1 MGTFGSRW
9 RLIAGVAAAAVI
21 GLVTPALVT
30 PAPAIAAPAD
40 LSAAIAMVEPAV
52 VRIDTVIN
60 YQHAIGAGTG
70 IIVDPGGAILTN
82 YHVVQGA
89 DSITATALG
98 SPYPVD
104 LVGYD
109 RGHDIAVL
117 QLRGANGGFPAAL
130 LGDSSAL
137 AVGDPVVALGNAR
150 GSDNPLTNEAGTVV
164 GFGRTITAKDELTG
178 SSEQMTGLIEV
189 AAPVR
194 AGDSGGP
201 LVNSAGQVVGVT
213 TAASVNFR
221 MGPGGEGFAI
231 PINDALAVAGQIRSR
246 TPSDTVHI
254 GPPTL
259 LGVGVSSGDQSESL
273 PGVLLREV
281 LSGGPAQKAGLLDGD
296 VLLSIDGAQLD
307 TATALTD
314 VLDRHYPGDVVDL
327 VWIDRSGQ
335 QRTGKAALS
344 SGD

>member
-9 RLIAGVAAAAVI
+9 RLVVGIAAAVVASA
-21 GLVTPALVT
+21 VTL
-30 PAPAIAAPAD
+30 APASAAPVD
-40 LSAAIAMVEPAV
+40 LSGAVAQVEPAT

-70 IIVDPGGAILTN
+70 IILDPGGAILTN
-82 YHVVQGA
+82 FHVVQGA
-89 DSITATALG
+89 DNITATALG
-98 SPYPVD
+98 VPYAVD

-117 QLRGANGGFPAAL
+117 QMRGTAGGLPAAVI
-130 LGDSSAL
+130 GDSSAL

-150 GSDNPLTNEAGTVV
+150 GSGNPLTNEAGTVT
-164 GFGRTITAKDELTG
+164 GFGRTINAKDELTG
-178 SSEQMTGLIEV
+178 SAEQMTGLIEV

-201 LVNSAGQVVGVT
+201 LINSRGEVVGVT

-231 PINDALAVAGQIRSR
+231 PINDALGVAGQIRSR
-246 TPSDTVHI
+246 TPSGSVHI

-259 LGVGVSSGDQSESL
+259 LGVGVSPSDQSESL

-281 LSGGPAQKAGLLDGD
+281 LRGGPAQQAGLLDGD
-296 VLLSIDGAQLD
+296 VLLSINGEQLD
-307 TATALTD
+307 SATALTD
-314 VLDRHYPGDVVDL
+314 VLDRHYPGDVIDL
-327 VWIDRSGQ
+327 VWIDRGGQ
-335 QRTGKAALS
+335 QRTGKATLS
-344 SGD
+344 TGD

>member
-1 MGTFGSRW
+1 MGTFGFRW
-9 RLIAGVAAAAVI
+9 RFIVGIVTAIV
-21 GLVTPALVT
+21 GLVLPTVA
-30 PAPAIAAPAD
+30 PAPAVAAPAD
-40 LSAAIAMVEPAV
+40 LSSAVAMVEPAV

-70 IIVDPGGAILTN
+70 VIIDPAGVILTN

-89 DSITATALG
+89 DTITATALG
-98 SPYPVD
+98 LPYPAD

-109 RGHDIAVL
+109 RGNDVAVL
-117 QLRGANGGFPAAL
+117 QLRGTAGGLPAAL
-130 LGDSSAL
+130 LGDSSTL

-150 GSDNPLTNEAGTVV
+150 GSGSPLTNESGTVA
-164 GFGRTITAKDELTG
+164 GFGRTISAQDELTG
-178 SSEQMTGLIEV
+178 SSTQMTGLIEV

-201 LVNSAGQVVGVT
+201 LVNSAGQVVGIT
-213 TAASVNFR
+213 TAATVTFR

-231 PINDALAVAGQIRSR
+231 PINDVMPIVNQIRSR
-246 TPSDTVHI
+246 TPSDTVHV

-259 LGVGVSSGDQSESL
+259 LGVGVSGGDQDQDL

-281 LSGGPAQKAGLLDGD
+281 LNGGPAQQAGLQNGD
-296 VLLSIDGAQLD
+296 VLLSIDGAQLNS
-307 TATALTD
+307 ATALTD

-327 VWIDRSGQ
+327 VWMDRGGQ
-335 QRTGKAALS
+335 QRTGKATLS
-344 SGD
+344 SGE

>member
-9 RLIAGVAAAAVI
+9 RLVVGMAAAVAVSV
-21 GLVTPALVT
+21 VTVGPAS
-30 PAPAIAAPAD
+30 AAPVD
-40 LSAAIAMVEPAV
+40 LSAAIAQVEPAT

-70 IIVDPGGAILTN
+70 IILDPGGAILTN
-82 YHVVQGA
+82 FHVVQGA

-98 SPYPVD
+98 VPYPVD

-117 QLRGANGGFPAAL
+117 QMRGTAGGLPAAVI
-130 LGDSSAL
+130 GDSSAL

-150 GSDNPLTNEAGTVV
+150 GSGNPLTNEAGTVT

-178 SSEQMTGLIEV
+178 SAEQMTGLIEV

-201 LVNSAGQVVGVT
+201 LINSRGEVVGVT

-246 TPSDTVHI
+246 TPTATVHI

-259 LGVGVSSGDQSESL
+259 LGVGVSPSDQSESL

-281 LSGGPAQKAGLLDGD
+281 LRGGPAQQAGLLDGD
-296 VLLSIDGAQLD
+296 VLLSINGEQLNS
-307 TATALTD
+307 ATGLTD

-327 VWIDRSGQ
+327 VWIDRSGHQ
-335 QRTGKAALS
+335 LSGKAALS
-344 SGD
+344 AGD